1 MNYMDWMNHSLL
13 TLGSVNLTAKT
24 MLLSLVILLVG
35 LWLAR
40 RSRRTL
46 LQRVAP
52 AIGMDK
58 STAFTI
64 STLLFYVVT
73 AITVLVSFS
82 ILGFDVSNLAIV
94 AGALS
99 VGIGFGL
106 QDIAKNFISGLL
118 LLFDRSIKV
127 GDYIQL
133 SNSGLR
139 GTVEQ
144 IRVRSTI
151 VKTGDDLDVI
161 VPNSQFLSDQV
172 VNWTMSSDFLRL
184 HVPLGVAYG
193 SDVEKLKSVLL
204 ALAGTLPSVVQDDPK
219 HPSRVWFTGMGES
232 SLDFELLVWVQGDA
246 VFNHRA
252 TLSEYT
258 FAVHK
263 AILENGFEIPFPQRD
278 VHIRS
283 MPESLQSTS

>member
-1 MNYMDWMNHSLL
+1 MDNFDWINYSLL
-13 TLGSVNLTAKT
+13 TIGAVNLTAKS
-24 MLLSLVILLVG
+24 MLLSLFILLAG

-40 RSRRTL
+40 HFRRTL
-46 LQRVAP
+46 VERVGP
-52 AIGMDK
+52 AVGMDK

-64 STLLFYVVT
+64 STLLFYTVT
-73 AITVLVSFS
+73 AITVIVSFS
-82 ILGFDVSNLAIV
+82 VLGFDVSNLAII

-127 GDYIQL
+127 GDFIEL
-133 SNSGLR
+133 SSSGLR

-151 VKTGDDLDVI
+151 VRTGDELDVI

-172 VNWTMSSDFLRL
+172 INWTMSSDFLRL
-184 HVPLGVAYG
+184 HIPLGVAYG
-193 SDVEKLKSVLL
+193 SDVQKLRSALL
-204 ALAGTLPSVVQDDPK
+204 ELAASLPGVTQNDPA
-219 HPSRVWFTGMGES
+219 HPCRLWFTGMGES
-232 SLDFELLVWVQGDA
+232 SLDFELLVWVQGES

-258 FAVHK
+258 FAVHNTL
-263 AILENGFEIPFPQRD
+263 LENGFQIPFPQRD
-278 VHIRS
+278 IHIKS
-283 MPESLQSTS
+283 MPDTLKTG